1 MLRTEKDLQDNNKK
15 DIIRNLCEE
24 YYAEKLQMTIE
35 EAKAAIAKTKSP
47 YLKRDLEKFI
57 ARQEKKSKRRT

>member
-1 MLRTEKDLQDNNKK
+1 MTDTRAEITRVEKAL
-15 DIIRNLCEE
+15 
-24 YYAEKLQMTIE
+24 AE
-35 EAKAAIAKTKSP
+35 TKSP

>member
-1 MLRTEKDLQDNNKK
+1 
-15 DIIRNLCEE
+15 
-24 YYAEKLQMTIE
+24 MTIE

-57 ARQEKKSKRRT
+57 ARQEKKKESVNA

>member
-1 MLRTEKDLQDNNKK
+1 
-15 DIIRNLCEE
+15 
-24 YYAEKLQMTIE
+24 MTIE

-57 ARQEKKSKRRT
+57 ARQEKEKQKENINA

>member
-1 MLRTEKDLQDNNKK
+1 
-15 DIIRNLCEE
+15 
-24 YYAEKLQMTIE
+24 MTIE
-35 EAKAAIAKTKSP
+35 EAKAAIAKTKSS

>member
-1 MLRTEKDLQDNNKK
+1 
-15 DIIRNLCEE
+15 
-24 YYAEKLQMTIE
+24 MTIE

-57 ARQEKKSKRRT
+57 VRQEKKSKRRAQMLRRIAKALEICAKISLAR